1 MHIYFYDTYET
12 IRHRIQRSPNLDE
25 GVIRTV
31 LQLLEDNPYV
41 CVFWSLGN
49 VANLDEYRI
58 EHNTDIGVDQRRYNA
73 PAISQVAAIWEEG
86 SDIVSAR
93 KYYCY
98 KLQMRPNEFNI
109 MFYGGRLFQQWL
121 IDMYVMVES
130 MRLDWYSLPKH
141 QKIIWVELYCG
152 IVDMLKASE
161 ACASEVGRLIFLP
174 RNFNGSERDVQAWF
188 LNAMTLVQRFGK
200 PNYFATMTWNP
211 YWEEIDKELLPGQT
225 PQDCLELV
233 ARVYRSK
240 LRNLHDRLIK
250 KKHLGEVLAY
260 AHVTEFQKCGLPH
273 EHFLLVIANKDKLR
287 FPDEFDKYTS
297 CW

>member
-1 MHIYFYDTYET
+1 LYRAEKRKRDEVDLYDMVYHNLPKKHFVLRKVKPFGYRNAKRFPLQGPSFCSRQGKVKLHMADTPDELQRLFSSQTDLDALYFRKHIRYFNSHFSFTSLRANLDQRYNTPKGLGVYTFWIHGHVYHRLDQLVHGQEGLRHMHIYFYDTYET

-41 CVFWSLGN
+41 CVFLSLGN

-141 QKIIWVELYCG
+141 QKII
-152 IVDMLKASE
+152 
-161 ACASEVGRLIFLP
+161 
-174 RNFNGSERDVQAWF
+174 
-188 LNAMTLVQRFGK
+188 
-200 PNYFATMTWNP
+200 
-211 YWEEIDKELLPGQT
+211 
-225 PQDCLELV
+225 
-233 ARVYRSK
+233 
-240 LRNLHDRLIK
+240 
-250 KKHLGEVLAY
+250 
-260 AHVTEFQKCGLPH
+260 
-273 EHFLLVIANKDKLR
+273 
-287 FPDEFDKYTS
+287 
-297 CW
+297 